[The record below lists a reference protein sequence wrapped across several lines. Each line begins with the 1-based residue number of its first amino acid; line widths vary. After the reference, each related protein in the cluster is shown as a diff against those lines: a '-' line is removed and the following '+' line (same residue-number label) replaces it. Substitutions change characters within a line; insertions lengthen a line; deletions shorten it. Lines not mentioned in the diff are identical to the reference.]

1 MWSDNNEYE
10 YDTDDEDEL
19 EEEEDMA
26 VLAAASAAIAA
37 AFAIVNYS
45 NTYYNKTPYHDSAL
59 SGAAWVCELL
69 RGHPERIRAELGVH
83 KHVFKA
89 LITSLKNA
97 GLRRSKFVTLEEQ
110 LAIFLYNCV
119 TGLSLRHV
127 AERFQRATETV
138 SKYVYVNQFTIPLI
152 IFMSDTFL
160 KCSSFFLPT
169 PSTTITSNFH
179 LKMLLSHQRF

>member
-1 MWSDNNEYE
+1 MRSDNEYE
-10 YDTDDEDEL
+10 YDTNEEDEL

-26 VLAAASAAIAA
+26 ALAAAAAAITA
-37 AFAIVNYS
+37 AFAVINYS

-69 RGHPERIRAELGVH
+69 AGHPERIRTELGIH

-97 GLRRSKFVTLEEQ
+97 GHKRSKFVTLEEQ
-110 LAIFLYNCV
+110 LAIFLYTCV

-138 SKYVYVNQFTIPLI
+138 SRYVYVNQLSVILI
-152 IFMSDTFL
+152 IMSDTFS
-160 KCSSFFLPT
+160 KCLSSFLLI
-169 PSTTITSNFH
+169 PSTMITSNFRM
-179 LKMLLSHQRF
+179 KAFLSHRRF